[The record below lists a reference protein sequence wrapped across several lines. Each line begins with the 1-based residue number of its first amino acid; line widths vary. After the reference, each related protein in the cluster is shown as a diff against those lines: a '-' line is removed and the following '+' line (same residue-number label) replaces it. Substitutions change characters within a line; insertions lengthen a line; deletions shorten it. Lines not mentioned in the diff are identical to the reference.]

1 MSIQM
6 NDNSQSQKISLKFLT
21 LGDSKIGKTSILE
34 RYVNKTFKDNYLV
47 TIGMDIRIKRLTIND
62 NNIDIHVTDT
72 AGQERFRS
80 ISKMSYK
87 RSDGILVGFALND
100 QKTFESISYWIE
112 QIYENKG
119 KNSDV
124 SVVLFG
130 NKCDDKENIVVK
142 EEEINKIKNKYN
154 LQYFETSAKENINV
168 KELFEHL
175 IRITIVNKGL
185 LKNFGLN
192 ENASIDNNI
201 TNIQNITHSNTNIL
215 NYRNMYN
222 NLSQNGNVS
231 TLNYNDNQTIEKPT
245 LIWKEIIQNLSI
257 DTFIPSTLFKMAYN
271 KPLNSSIYKNLNF
284 YYSINQYDIIK
295 DYKKYIEHY

>member
-6 NDNSQSQKISLKFLT
+6 NDNNQSQKISLKFLT

-47 TIGMDIRIKRLTIND
+47 TIGMDIRIKRLTINN

-100 QKTFESISYWIE
+100 EKTFESISYWIE

-130 NKCDDKENIVVK
+130 NKCDDKEHIVVK
-142 EEEINKIKNKYN
+142 EEEINKIKNQYN

-175 IRITIVNKGL
+175 IKITIVNKGL
-185 LKNFGLN
+185 LKNFGLK
-192 ENASIDNNI
+192 ENASID
-201 TNIQNITHSNTNIL
+201 
-215 NYRNMYN
+215 
-222 NLSQNGNVS
+222 
-231 TLNYNDNQTIEKPT
+231 
-245 LIWKEIIQNLSI
+245 EIIITERENQHYKAEK
-257 DTFIPSTLFKMAYN
+257 IP
-271 KPLNSSIYKNLNF
+271 
-284 YYSINQYDIIK
+284 
-295 DYKKYIEHY
+295 KKQKKKKFC

>member
-1 MSIQM
+1 M
-6 NDNSQSQKISLKFLT
+6 NDNNQSQKISLKFLT

-192 ENASIDNNI
+192 ENASID
-201 TNIQNITHSNTNIL
+201 
-215 NYRNMYN
+215 
-222 NLSQNGNVS
+222 
-231 TLNYNDNQTIEKPT
+231 
-245 LIWKEIIQNLSI
+245 
-257 DTFIPSTLFKMAYN
+257 
-271 KPLNSSIYKNLNF
+271 
-284 YYSINQYDIIK
+284 
-295 DYKKYIEHY
+295 

>member
-1 MSIQM
+1 M

-100 QKTFESISYWIE
+100 EKTFESVSYWID

-130 NKCDDKENIVVK
+130 NKCDDKEHIVVK
-142 EEEINKIKNKYN
+142 EEEINKIKNQYN

-175 IRITIVNKGL
+175 IKITIVNKGL
-185 LKNFGLN
+185 LKNFGLK
-192 ENASIDNNI
+192 ENASID
-201 TNIQNITHSNTNIL
+201 
-215 NYRNMYN
+215 
-222 NLSQNGNVS
+222 
-231 TLNYNDNQTIEKPT
+231 
-245 LIWKEIIQNLSI
+245 EIIITERENQN
-257 DTFIPSTLFKMAYN
+257 
-271 KPLNSSIYKNLNF
+271 YKAEK
-284 YYSINQYDIIK
+284 IHKRQ
-295 DYKKYIEHY
+295 KKKKIC

>member
-100 QKTFESISYWIE
+100 EKTFESISYWIE

-185 LKNFGLN
+185 LKNFGLK
-192 ENASIDNNI
+192 ENASID
-201 TNIQNITHSNTNIL
+201 
-215 NYRNMYN
+215 
-222 NLSQNGNVS
+222 
-231 TLNYNDNQTIEKPT
+231 
-245 LIWKEIIQNLSI
+245 EIIITERENQHYKAEKI
-257 DTFIPSTLFKMAYN
+257 PKKQKKKTFC
-271 KPLNSSIYKNLNF
+271 
-284 YYSINQYDIIK
+284 
-295 DYKKYIEHY
+295 

>member
-1 MSIQM
+1 M

-100 QKTFESISYWIE
+100 EKTFESVSYWID

-130 NKCDDKENIVVK
+130 NKCDDKEHIVVK
-142 EEEINKIKNKYN
+142 EEEINKIKNQYN

-175 IRITIVNKGL
+175 IKITIVNKGL
-185 LKNFGLN
+185 LKNFGLK
-192 ENASIDNNI
+192 ENASID
-201 TNIQNITHSNTNIL
+201 
-215 NYRNMYN
+215 
-222 NLSQNGNVS
+222 
-231 TLNYNDNQTIEKPT
+231 
-245 LIWKEIIQNLSI
+245 EIIITERENQNYKAEK
-257 DTFIPSTLFKMAYN
+257 IPKR
-271 KPLNSSIYKNLNF
+271 
-284 YYSINQYDIIK
+284 Q
-295 DYKKYIEHY
+295 KKKKIC

>member
-1 MSIQM
+1 M
-6 NDNSQSQKISLKFLT
+6 NDNNQSQKISLKFLT

-47 TIGMDIRIKRLTIND
+47 TIGMDIRIKRLTINN

-100 QKTFESISYWIE
+100 EKTFESISYWIE

-130 NKCDDKENIVVK
+130 NKCDDKEHIVVK
-142 EEEINKIKNKYN
+142 EEKINKIKNQYN

-185 LKNFGLN
+185 LKNFGPN
-192 ENASIDNNI
+192 ENASID
-201 TNIQNITHSNTNIL
+201 
-215 NYRNMYN
+215 
-222 NLSQNGNVS
+222 
-231 TLNYNDNQTIEKPT
+231 
-245 LIWKEIIQNLSI
+245 EIIITERENQNYKAEKI
-257 DTFIPSTLFKMAYN
+257 QKKKKKKTFC
-271 KPLNSSIYKNLNF
+271 
-284 YYSINQYDIIK
+284 
-295 DYKKYIEHY
+295 

>member
-1 MSIQM
+1 M
-6 NDNSQSQKISLKFLT
+6 T

-100 QKTFESISYWIE
+100 EKTFESVSYWID

-130 NKCDDKENIVVK
+130 NKCDDKEHIVVK
-142 EEEINKIKNKYN
+142 EEEINKIKNQYN

-175 IRITIVNKGL
+175 IKITIVNKGL
-185 LKNFGLN
+185 LKNFGLK
-192 ENASIDNNI
+192 ENASID
-201 TNIQNITHSNTNIL
+201 
-215 NYRNMYN
+215 
-222 NLSQNGNVS
+222 
-231 TLNYNDNQTIEKPT
+231 
-245 LIWKEIIQNLSI
+245 EIIITERENQNYKAEK
-257 DTFIPSTLFKMAYN
+257 IPKR
-271 KPLNSSIYKNLNF
+271 
-284 YYSINQYDIIK
+284 Q
-295 DYKKYIEHY
+295 KKKKIC

>member
-142 EEEINKIKNKYN
+142 KEEINRIKNKYN

-192 ENASIDNNI
+192 ENASID
-201 TNIQNITHSNTNIL
+201 
-215 NYRNMYN
+215 
-222 NLSQNGNVS
+222 
-231 TLNYNDNQTIEKPT
+231 
-245 LIWKEIIQNLSI
+245 EIIITERENQNYKAEKI
-257 DTFIPSTLFKMAYN
+257 QKKKKKKTFC
-271 KPLNSSIYKNLNF
+271 
-284 YYSINQYDIIK
+284 
-295 DYKKYIEHY
+295 